1 MGLDQVAFALENDTE
16 LGSDKALEEQED
28 IITWRKHPNL
38 QGYMEKLWRSRGGEG
53 EFNCVTV
60 ELRKQDIYAL
70 RSAIQGKNLP
80 ETQGFFYGS
89 DSDYYYLEDD
99 LLFCSIA
106 LERIKEGK
114 KIYYSSWW

>member
-99 LLFCSIA
+99 LLFCSTA
-106 LERIKEGK
+106 LERIDEGK